1 LKRGNFLLYLIPV
14 IVALLVAL
22 FLVWLMFPPEWYSKT
37 FLLVIITLTILMI
50 GFQFITHQRIQI
62 IRNQL
67 YQIIQTLEE
76 FDIEESA
83 KIVFETSPFPIFN
96 EINEYLKELLDRVR
110 NDYQANKQFT
120 QNASHELQTPLAVI
134 KGHVELLIQSPNMGE
149 TEIDALA
156 VVLQNTNRLSKLNSA
171 LILLSKIEHQQF
183 VDTLPVDF
191 RLTTNEVLQNFQDL
205 IDLQEIEIRKEYTSE
220 FQVEMSTTLAEILI
234 ANLIQNAIRHNLDH
248 GYIKIVIRKDSYSI
262 SNPGRPLKVKT
273 ALLFNRFQKESNTEK
288 SLGLGLSI
296 VKRICDQSSLEITYI
311 CEDGIHTLKLCRRG
325 S

>member
-1 LKRGNFLLYLIPV
+1 MKRGNFLLYFIPV
-14 IVALLVAL
+14 IVALLVTL

-37 FLLVIITLTILMI
+37 FLLVIIPLTILMI
-50 GFQFITHQRIQI
+50 GFRIITHQRIQI

-83 KIVFETSPFPIFN
+83 KIIFETSPFPIFN

-205 IDLQEIEIRKEYTSE
+205 IHLQEIEIRKEYTSE

-248 GYIKIVIRKDSYSI
+248 RYIKIVIRKDSYSI
-262 SNPGRPLKVKT
+262 SNPGRPLKVET

-296 VKRICDQSSLEITYI
+296 VKRICDQSSLDITYV
-311 CEDGIHTLKLCRRG
+311 CEDGIHTLKLCRRE